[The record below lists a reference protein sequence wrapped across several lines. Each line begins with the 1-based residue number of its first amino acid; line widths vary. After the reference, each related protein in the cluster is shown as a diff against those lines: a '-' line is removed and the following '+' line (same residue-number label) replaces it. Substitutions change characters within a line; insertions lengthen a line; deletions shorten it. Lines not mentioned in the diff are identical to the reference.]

1 MEATPDLVAIS
12 FTGIMI
18 DIHYGRFIVQ
28 LSLKSRWLGLLALC
42 LMLFT
47 ASVSAQSVSGE
58 LVGTIYDPTGAT
70 IPGASV
76 VAANVATGVQSSAV
90 SSSTGQ
96 YRLGNLAAG
105 VYALKVS
112 ATGFTG
118 AELKGVQVTLN
129 MQSTT
134 NVTLQVGESKTTVE
148 VSGAAVTIDTTTAQV
163 QGTFESKQLADLPV
177 TSSGSGVLNLALYT
191 SGVSSSGGVGVGSG
205 PSVGGQ
211 RPRNNN
217 FTIEGID
224 NNSKSVT
231 GPMATIPNDAV
242 QEFSILANQF
252 SAQYGHSSGG
262 QFNQVLKGGTNE
274 FHGMGYE
281 YMNNRTLNAIDQQSI
296 VSGVTEKARYDNNR
310 FGGNIGGP
318 IKKNK
323 LFFFFDYEYNP
334 VGQAGV
340 PGAIYAPT
348 TEGYSMLAGI
358 PGINQT
364 NLGILKQYVP
374 AQSTALAGTFAT
386 ICPGVQLGADKTAGN
401 CPAGT
406 PGMVNIPLGQYS
418 FTAPGYTN
426 NYTYLTSVDYSLSDK
441 DQIHGRYVR
450 NNSTTQD
457 TSAQLP
463 QFWMPE
469 IFPNY
474 LATLTEYHNFSPNV
488 NNEFRLG
495 FNRNSQV
502 WPVGNQKFP
511 GLDQFP
517 NLQFFDLN
525 GVQIGAD
532 PNAPQEAIQN
542 TYQVTDNVS
551 WMKGA
556 HTITAGVDLKKFI
569 SPQTFTQRGRGDY
582 EYNYVSDYLMDYVP
596 DYLAERTTGNFV
608 YYGDQIQFGAFVND
622 SWKLRPNFTINLGV
636 RYERTTLPYGE
647 RLQTVNAIS
656 NVPGLIT
663 FGEPKPANLN
673 FEPRIGFAWSPGT
686 SGKTSI
692 RGGFGINYDQL
703 FDNLGILSAAPQF
716 QQTVDSDYNAGTTNY
731 LANGGIKPTASSG
744 TMDQATARAYTGGY
758 IPDQKLPKSVQWNI
772 GIQRVVHEDYTVEL
786 RYLGTRGLN
795 LPIQDR
801 LNVMSA
807 VDPQHSLPM
816 YLSMPSQGTLDGLTN
831 TLGSISARGHFLP
844 QYADAGFQSSI
855 TAYMPMGAS
864 TYHGLAAQVTRRF
877 SNGLQFVGSYTFSH
891 NIDNSTAEVFS
902 TYTTPRRQQD
912 FQNLNA
918 ERSSSALDHRNRF
931 TMATVYDMPFFKGG
945 NWFMKNL
952 VGNWELAPIY
962 TYETGTLATIQSG
975 VDSNL
980 NGDAVDRAW
989 VNPAG
994 TSTAGST
1001 TTALKNSNGDVV
1013 GYLVNNPSA
1022 RYVATP
1028 KGVLPTAGRNTAHMR
1043 PIDNIDF
1050 SLLKRFNVFKEGY
1063 KLEVGAR
1070 FMNLLNHAQYTG
1082 SRIND
1087 IAPIL
1092 TNTSGQVHNYLI
1104 PGATNFYDPTQ
1115 VFSSNPRTIQVT
1127 AKFIF

>member
-1 MEATPDLVAIS
+1 MD
-12 FTGIMI
+12 GI
-18 DIHYGRFIVQ
+18 YYREVYVQ
-28 LSLKSRWLGLLALC
+28 SYIKSGSPGLLALC
-42 LMLFT
+42 FLLFT
-47 ASVSAQSVSGE
+47 AVVSAQSVSGE

-76 VAANVATGVQSSAV
+76 AAMNVATGVQSATV

-105 VYALKVS
+105 VYSLKVS
-112 ATGFTG
+112 ATGFSGT
-118 AELKGVQVTLN
+118 ELKDVQVTLN
-129 MQSTT
+129 MQATT
-134 NVTLQVGESKTTVE
+134 NVTLRVGESKTTLE
-148 VSGAAVTIDTTTAQV
+148 VSGSAVTIDTTTAQV
-163 QGTFESKQLADLPV
+163 QGTFEAKQLADLPV

-191 SGVSSSGGVGVGSG
+191 SGVGSSGGVGAGSG

-231 GPMATIPNDAV
+231 GPLATIPNDAV
-242 QEFSILANQF
+242 AEFSILANQF

-262 QFNQVLKGGTNE
+262 QFNQVLKSGTNE

-281 YMNNRTLNAIDQQSI
+281 YMNNRTLNALDQQDV
-296 VSGVTEKARYDNNR
+296 VSGINSLPRYDNNR

-318 IKKNK
+318 IMKNK

-334 VGQAGV
+334 VGTSGV

-348 TEGYSMLAGI
+348 TQGYAALANI
-358 PGINQT
+358 PGINPT
-364 NLGILKQYVP
+364 NLGILKQYLP
-374 AQSTALAGTFAT
+374 AQSTALPGTFAT
-386 ICPGVQLGADKTAGN
+386 ICPGVQLGASANAGV
-401 CPAGT
+401 CPAGAT
-406 PGMVNIPLGQYS
+406 GQVNIPLGQYS
-418 FTAPGYTN
+418 FTAPNYTN
-426 NYTYLTSVDYSLSDK
+426 YYTYLTSIDYSISDK
-441 DQIHGRYVR
+441 DQLRGRYVR
-450 NNSTTQD
+450 NNATTQD
-457 TSAQLP
+457 IYAQLP
-463 QFWMPE
+463 QFWVPQV
-469 IFPNY
+469 FPNY
-474 LATLTEYHNFSPNV
+474 LATLTEYHNFSANL

-495 FNRNSQV
+495 FNRMSQV
-502 WPVGNQKFP
+502 YPVGNQKFP

-525 GVQIGAD
+525 GVQIGPD
-532 PNAPQEAIQN
+532 PNAPQESIQN
-542 TYQVTDNVS
+542 TYQLTDNLS
-551 WMKGA
+551 WQKGA
-556 HTITAGVDLKKFI
+556 HTITTGVDVKKFI

-582 EYNYVSDYLMDYVP
+582 EYNYVSDYLFDYVP
-596 DYLAERTTGNFV
+596 DYVAERTTGNFV
-608 YYGDQIQFGAFVND
+608 YYGDQIQLGAYVND
-622 SWKLRPNFTINLGV
+622 SWKIRPNFTINLGV
-636 RYERTTLPYGE
+636 RYERTTVPYGE

-663 FGEPKPANLN
+663 FGEPKAQNLN

-716 QQTVDSDYNAGTTNY
+716 QQTVDTDPNAGITNY
-731 LANGGIKPTASSG
+731 LAHGGIPANASSG

-758 IPDQKLPKSVQWNI
+758 IPDQKLPKSLQWNI

-807 VDPQHSLPM
+807 VDSQYNLPM
-816 YLSMPSQGTLDGLTN
+816 YLSAPSQATLDGLTN
-831 TLGSISARGHFLP
+831 TLSSIADRGHFLP
-844 QYADAGFQSSI
+844 QYLAAGFQSSI
-855 TAYMPMGAS
+855 TAFMPMGAS

-877 SNGLQFVGSYTFSH
+877 HNGLQFVGSYTLSH
-891 NIDNSTAEVFS
+891 NIDNSTAEVMS

-918 ERSSSALDHRNRF
+918 ERASSALDHRNRF
-931 TMATVYDMPFFKGG
+931 TLATVYDMPFFKSG
-945 NWFMKNL
+945 NWFMKNI

-962 TYETGTLATIQSG
+962 TYETGSLATIQSG
-975 VDSNL
+975 LDSNL

-994 TSTAGST
+994 TSTVGSGT
-1001 TTALKNSNGDVV
+1001 TPLKNSNGDVV
-1013 GYLVNNPSA
+1013 AYLVNNPNS

-1028 KGVLPTAGRNTAHMR
+1028 QGVLPTAGRNTAHMN
-1043 PIDNIDF
+1043 PIDNVDF
-1050 SLLKRFNVFKEGY
+1050 SLLKRFNLFREAY
-1063 KLEVGAR
+1063 KLELGGR
-1070 FMNLLNHAQYTG
+1070 FFNLLNHAQYTG

-1115 VFSSNPRTIQVT
+1115 VFSSNPRAVQLT

>member
-1 MEATPDLVAIS
+1 MQN
-12 FTGIMI
+12 
-18 DIHYGRFIVQ
+18 Y
-28 LSLKSRWLGLLALC
+28 LKSGWLGRLALC
-42 LMLFT
+42 FLLLT
-47 ASVSAQSVSGE
+47 AVVSAQSVSGE

-70 IPGASV
+70 IPGAT
-76 VAANVATGVQSSAV
+76 VAAWNVGTGVQSVAV

-105 VYALKVS
+105 VYNLKVT
-112 ATGFTG
+112 AGGFSG
-118 AELKGVQVTLN
+118 AELKSVQVSLN
-129 MQSTT
+129 VQSTT
-134 NVTLQVGESKTTVE
+134 NVTLQVGEAKTTVE
-148 VSGAAVTIDTTTAQV
+148 VTGAAVTIDTTTAQV
-163 QGTFESKQLADLPV
+163 QGTFEAKQLADLPV

-191 SGVSSSGGVGVGSG
+191 AGVSSSGGIGAGSG

-231 GPMATIPNDAV
+231 GPLSTIPNDAV
-242 QEFSILANQF
+242 AEFSILANQF

-281 YMNNRTLNAIDQQSI
+281 YMNNRKLNALDQQDI
-296 VSGVTEKARYDNNR
+296 VSGVTTLPRYDNNR

-318 IKKNK
+318 IMKNK

-334 VGQAGV
+334 VGASGV

-348 TEGYSMLAGI
+348 TEGYATLANI
-358 PGINQT
+358 PSINST
-364 NLGILKQYVP
+364 NLGILKDYLP
-374 AQSTALAGTFAT
+374 AQSTALPGKFAT
-386 ICPGVQLGADKTAGN
+386 ICPGVQLGASVNNGA

-406 PGMVNIPLGQYS
+406 AGQLNIPLGQYS
-418 FTAPGYTN
+418 FTSPNFTN
-426 NYTYLTSVDYSLSDK
+426 YYTYLTSIDYTISDK
-441 DQIHGRYVR
+441 DQIRGRYVR
-450 NNSTTQD
+450 NNATTED

-463 QFWMPE
+463 QFWVPQV
-469 IFPNY
+469 FPNY
-474 LATLTEYHNFSPNV
+474 LATLTEYHNFSPNL

-495 FNRNSQV
+495 YNRMSQV
-502 WPVGNQKFP
+502 YPVGNQKFS

-525 GVQIGAD
+525 GVQIGPD
-532 PNAPQEAIQN
+532 PNAPQETIQN
-542 TYQVTDNVS
+542 TYQLTDNIT

-556 HTITAGVDLKKFI
+556 HTVTAGVDLKKFI

-582 EYNYVSDYLMDYVP
+582 EYSYLNDYLFDYVP
-596 DYLAERTTGNFV
+596 DYYAERTTGNFV

-622 SWKLRPNFTINLGV
+622 SWKIRPNFTINLGV

-656 NVPGLIT
+656 NAPGLIT

-673 FEPRIGFAWSPGT
+673 FEPRVGFAWSPGT

-716 QQTVDSDYNAGTTNY
+716 QQTVDTDPNAGITNY
-731 LANGGIKPTASSG
+731 LKNGGIPANASSG
-744 TMDQATARAYTGGY
+744 TMDQATARKYTGGF
-758 IPDQKLPKSVQWNI
+758 IPDQKLPKSLQWNI
-772 GIQRVVHEDYTVEL
+772 GIQHVFHEDYTVEL

-807 VDPQHSLPM
+807 VDAQHNLPM
-816 YLSMPSQGTLDGLTN
+816 YLSMPSQSTLDGLTN
-831 TLGSISARGHFLP
+831 TLDSISARGHILP
-844 QYADAGFQSSI
+844 QYASAGFLSSI

-891 NIDNSTAEVFS
+891 NIDNSTAEVMS
-902 TYTTPRRQQD
+902 TYTSPRRMQD

-918 ERSSSALDHRNRF
+918 ERASSALDHRNRF
-931 TMATVYDMPFFKGG
+931 TLATVYDVPFFKGR
-945 NWFMKNL
+945 NWFLRNL

-975 VDSNL
+975 TDSNL

-994 TSTAGST
+994 TSTVGSG
-1001 TTALKNSNGDVV
+1001 TTALPNSKGETVA
-1013 GYLVNNPSA
+1013 YLVDNPNS

-1028 KGVLPTAGRNTAHMR
+1028 QGVLPTAGRNTAHMN
-1043 PIDNIDF
+1043 PINNVDF

-1063 KLEVGAR
+1063 KLELGGR
-1070 FMNLLNHAQYTG
+1070 FYNFLNHPQYTG

-1115 VFSSNPRTIQVT
+1115 VFSSNPRNIQLT

>member
-1 MEATPDLVAIS
+1 MRNSLRGGWV
-12 FTGIMI
+12 G
-18 DIHYGRFIVQ
+18 
-28 LSLKSRWLGLLALC
+28 LSALFFLLFMA
-42 LMLFT
+42 
-47 ASVSAQSVSGE
+47 VGSAQSVSGE
-58 LVGTIYDPTGAT
+58 LVGTIYDPTGAAV
-70 IPGASV
+70 PNASI
-76 VAANVATGVQSSAV
+76 VATNVATGVQSSGV
-90 SSSTGQ
+90 SSSTGG

-105 VYALKVS
+105 LYAVKVL
-112 ATGFTG
+112 AAGFSG
-118 AELKGVQVTLN
+118 AELKGVQVNLN
-129 MQSTT
+129 LQATA
-134 NVTLQVGESKTTVE
+134 NVTLQMGESKTIVE
-148 VSGAAVTIDTTTAQV
+148 VTGSAVTIDTTTAQV
-163 QGTFESKQLADLPV
+163 QGTFEAKQLADLPV

-191 SGVSSSGGVGVGSG
+191 AGVSSSGGVGVGSG

-262 QFNQVLKGGTNE
+262 QFNQILKGGTNA

-296 VSGVTEKARYDNNR
+296 VSGVTEKTRYDNNR

-318 IKKNK
+318 IKRNK

-348 TEGYSMLAGI
+348 TEGYASLAGI
-358 PGINQT
+358 SNISQT

-374 AQSTALAGTFAT
+374 AQSSALAGKFAT
-386 ICPGVQLGADKTAGN
+386 ICPSVQMGTDKNGGA

-406 PGMVNIPLGQYS
+406 PGMLNIPLGQYS
-418 FTAPGYTN
+418 FTGPGYTN
-426 NYTYLTSVDYSLSDK
+426 NYTYLATVDYTISDR
-441 DQIHGRYVR
+441 DQLRGRYVR
-450 NNSTTQD
+450 NNSATQD
-457 TSAQLP
+457 INAQLP
-463 QFWMPE
+463 QFWE
-469 IFPNY
+469 AQVFPNY
-474 LATLTEYHNFSPNV
+474 LATLTEFHNFTPNLT
-488 NNEFRLG
+488 NEFRLG
-495 FNRNSQV
+495 FNRSSQI
-502 WPVGNQKFP
+502 WPVGNQQFP
-511 GLDQFP
+511 GLDKFP

-532 PNAPQEAIQN
+532 PNAPQETIQN

-551 WMKGA
+551 WLKGA
-556 HTITAGVDLKKFI
+556 HTLTAGVDVKKFI

-582 EYNYVSDYLMDYVP
+582 QYNNVSDYLFDFVP
-596 DYLAERTTGNFV
+596 DYTAERTTGNFV
-608 YYGDQIQFGAFVND
+608 YYGDQIQFGAYVND

-636 RYERTTLPYGE
+636 RYERATLPYGE

-663 FGEPKPANLN
+663 FGEPKPANMN
-673 FEPRIGFAWSPGT
+673 FEPRVGFAWSPGI
-686 SGKTSI
+686 SGKTSV

-716 QQTVDSDYNAGTTNY
+716 QQTVDSDYNAGTTGY
-731 LANGGIKPTASSG
+731 LANGGIRPNVSSG
-744 TMDQATARAYTGGY
+744 PLNQADARANTGGF
-758 IPDQKLPKSVQWNI
+758 IPDQKLPKSIQWNF
-772 GIQRVVHEDYTVEL
+772 GVQRVIHEDYTVEL

-801 LNVMSA
+801 LNIMSA
-807 VDPQHSLPM
+807 VDAQHNLPM
-816 YLSMPSQGTLDGLTN
+816 YLSAPSQSTLDGLTN
-831 TLGSISARGHFLP
+831 TLASISSRGHFLP
-844 QYADAGFQSSI
+844 QFADAGFGFGSI

-877 SNGLQFVGSYTFSH
+877 SHGLQIVGSYTFSH

-918 ERSSSALDHRNRF
+918 ERSSSALDHRNRL
-931 TMATVYDMPFFKGG
+931 TVATVYDLPYLKNG
-945 NWFMKNL
+945 NWFMKNI

-975 VDSNL
+975 IDSNL

-994 TSTAGST
+994 MSTVGSGTSPLT
-1001 TTALKNSNGDVV
+1001 NSSGDIVA
-1013 GYLVNNPSA
+1013 YQVNNPNS
-1022 RYVATP
+1022 RYVVAP

-1043 PIDNIDF
+1043 PINNIDF
-1050 SLLKRFNVFKEGY
+1050 SLVKRFNVFKEGY
-1063 KLEVGAR
+1063 KLEIGGR
-1070 FMNLLNHAQYTG
+1070 FYNLLNHAQYTG

-1092 TNTSGQVHNYLI
+1092 TNTSGQVHNFLI

-1115 VFSSNPRTIQVT
+1115 VFSSNPRNIQLT